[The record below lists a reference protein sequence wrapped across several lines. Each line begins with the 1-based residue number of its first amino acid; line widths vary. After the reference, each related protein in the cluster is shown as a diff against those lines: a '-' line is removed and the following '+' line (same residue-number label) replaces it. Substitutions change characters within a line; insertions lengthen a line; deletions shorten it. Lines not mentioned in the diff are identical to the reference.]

1 MSHRNA
7 LLNLSILCAGLTSP
21 AAPALAQLD
30 EEPPE
35 RVLITAS
42 LLGAV
47 RTDLLG
53 SSATIL
59 DPIELENRQT
69 RIVSDVLRD
78 VPGVAVNRL
87 GPVGQYTQIR
97 LRGAE
102 GDHTL
107 ALIDGIK
114 VSDPFAG
121 GFDFGTLIADEVARV
136 EVLRGEQSALY
147 GSDAIGGVIHY
158 ITLTGA
164 EAPGIRAR
172 TEGGSFGTA
181 NTALRIAGVAGA
193 LDYAIN
199 GAFNHT
205 DGTIDNAGGARELR
219 SESLAASGKLI
230 YALADN
236 VRVRAVARYST
247 LRSDANEQDFNYLPI
262 GPTFG
267 REIDG
272 KGHFKTTS
280 WYGLAGLEFEGA
292 EGHWRNSLTV
302 QFADHER
309 NAFGGP
315 SYSPDYRS
323 SGNKGGRTKA
333 TLVSSFDFGT
343 LELAHKLTGAIDWE
357 EERYQNTSPDD
368 PANFLFVDRS
378 KRSGRTYGYVGQ
390 YDLTFNG
397 RLALS
402 AAGRFDQN
410 YKFDDS
416 FTYRVQGS
424 YRFDGGF
431 RVHAATGT
439 GVKAPGVYD
448 LYGFMPPPGG
458 FISNPDLKPE
468 TSKGWEAGIELTFL
482 GGTAIADVTYFDSTL
497 EDEIAI
503 EYIGLNFDAHPY
515 NTSVSSPRNGVE
527 TSLSVRLAGQWRIDA
542 AYTYLHSEENGL
554 PEVRRP
560 EHIASLNVA
569 WRSLDDRLGA
579 NLTVRY
585 NGEQKDFHFQPFDAP
600 LRATLDSYTLLNFGA
615 DYRIDERWQIYGRVE
630 NILDTEYQ
638 EVFSFL
644 SPGRA
649 FYAGVRAHLQ

>member
-1 MSHRNA
+1 METKDIVVK
-7 LLNLSILCAGLTSP
+7 LGILCAGLTSA
-21 AAPALAQLD
+21 AAPVLAQAD
-30 EEPPE
+30 EAPPE

-59 DPIELENRQT
+59 NPIDLENRQT
-69 RIVSDVLRD
+69 RVVSDILRD

-87 GPVGQYTQIR
+87 GPVGQFTQVR

-107 ALIDGIK
+107 AMIDGMK
-114 VSDPFAG
+114 VSDPFAAE
-121 GFDFGTLIADEVARV
+121 FDFGTLIADEVARV

-172 TEGGSFGTA
+172 VEGGSFGTA
-181 NTALRIAGVAGA
+181 NTSLRVAGVTGG
-193 LDYAIN
+193 LDYAFS

-205 DGTIDNAGGARELR
+205 DGTIDNVGGERELR
-219 SESLAASGKLI
+219 SDTLAASGKVI
-230 YALADN
+230 YAFAPN
-236 VRVRAVARYST
+236 FRVKAQARYNS
-247 LRSDANEQDFNYLPI
+247 LRSDANEQDFNFPP
-262 GPTFG
+262 GPTYG
-267 REIDG
+267 YEIDG
-272 KGHFKTTS
+272 NGHFKTTS

-315 SYSPDYRS
+315 FTPADVRA
-323 SGNKGGRTKA
+323 SGSKGARTKA
-333 TLVSSFDFGT
+333 TFVSSFDFGT
-343 LELAHKLTGAIDWE
+343 TELAHKLTGAIDWE
-357 EERYQNTSPDD
+357 EERYQNTD
-368 PANFLFVDRS
+368 PTGFADTT
-378 KRSGRTYGYVGQ
+378 KRSGTTVGYVAQ
-390 YDLTFNG
+390 YDLTFNN

-410 YKFDDS
+410 DNFEDT

-431 RVHAATGT
+431 RLHAATGT
-439 GVKAPGVYD
+439 GVKAPGVYE
-448 LYGFMPPPGG
+448 LYGYMPPPGG

-468 TSKGWEAGIELTFL
+468 KSDGWEAGIELTFL
-482 GGTAIADVTYFDSTL
+482 GGMAIADVTYFNSTL
-497 EDEIAI
+497 EDEIVI
-503 EYIGLNFDAHPY
+503 EYLPPNFDAHPY
-515 NTSVSSPRNGVE
+515 NSPANSPRDGVE
-527 TSLSVRLAGQWRIDA
+527 AALSLRLAEQWRVDA
-542 AYTYLHSEENGL
+542 SYTYLHSEENGL

-560 EHIASLNVA
+560 ENIASLNVA
-569 WRSLDDRLGA
+569 WRSMDAMFGA

-585 NGEQKDFHFQPFDAP
+585 NGEQKDFQFTPIGSE
-600 LRATLDSYTLLNFGA
+600 RVTLDSYTLVNFGA
-615 DYRIDERWQIYGRVE
+615 DYRINERWQVYGRVE
-630 NILDTEYQ
+630 NLFDTEYQ

-644 SPGRA
+644 SPGRG
-649 FYAGVRAHLQ
+649 FYAGVRAYLQ

>member
-1 MSHRNA
+1 MKKNNVFV
-7 LLNLSILCAGLTSP
+7 NLSILCAGFASS
-21 AAPALAQLD
+21 AAPARAQGGD
-30 EEPPE
+30 EPPE

-59 DPIELENRQT
+59 DPIDLENRQT
-69 RIVSDVLRD
+69 RAVSDILRD

-87 GPVGQYTQIR
+87 GPVGQFTAVR

-102 GDHTL
+102 GNHTL
-107 ALIDGIK
+107 SLIDGMK

-121 GFDFGTLIADEVARV
+121 EFDFGTLLADEVARV

-172 TEGGSFGTA
+172 VEGGSFGTT
-181 NTALRIAGVAGA
+181 NTSLRVAGVAGA
-193 LDYAIN
+193 LDYAFS
-199 GAFNHT
+199 GGFNHT
-205 DGTIDNAGGARELR
+205 DGTIDNVGGERELR
-219 SESLAASGKLI
+219 SDIGALSGKLI
-230 YALADN
+230 YSFTPN
-236 VRVRAVARYST
+236 FRVKAQARYNT
-247 LRSDANEQDFNYLPI
+247 IRADANEQDFRYPPR
-262 GPTFG
+262 PTYG
-267 REIDG
+267 YEIDG
-272 KGHFKTTS
+272 NGHFKTTS

-292 EGHWRNSLTV
+292 EGHWRNALTV

-315 SYSPDYRS
+315 FYPPDYRS
-323 SGNKGGRTKA
+323 SGNKGARTKA
-333 TLVSSFDFGT
+333 TFVSSFDFGR
-343 LELAHKLTGAIDWE
+343 LELGHKLTGAIDWE
-357 EERYQNTSPDD
+357 EERYQNPSPDD
-368 PANFLFVDRS
+368 PPNFLFVDRS
-378 KRSGRTYGYVGQ
+378 ERSGRTYGYVAQ
-390 YDLTFNG
+390 YDLTFNN

-410 YKFDDS
+410 DNFDDA

-424 YRFDGGF
+424 YRIDSGF
-431 RVHAATGT
+431 RLHAATGI
-439 GVKAPGVYD
+439 GVKAPAVYE

-468 TSKGWEAGIELTFL
+468 KSEGWEAGVELTFL
-482 GGTAIADVTYFDSTL
+482 GGRAIADVTYFNSTL
-497 EDEIAI
+497 KDEIAI
-503 EYIGLNFDAHPY
+503 EYIGQFFDAHPY
-515 NTSVSSPRNGVE
+515 NSSMESPRDGVE
-527 TSLSVRLAGQWRIDA
+527 AALSLRLAEQWRIDA
-542 AYTYLHSEENGL
+542 SYTYLHSEENGL

-560 EHIASLNVA
+560 ENIASLNVA
-569 WRSLDDRLGA
+569 WRSMDDMFGA

-585 NGEQKDFHFQPFDAP
+585 NGEQKDFQFTP
-600 LRATLDSYTLLNFGA
+600 LGSVRVPLDSYTLVNFGA
-615 DYRIDERWQIYGRVE
+615 DYRINERWQVYGRVE
-630 NILDTEYQ
+630 NIFDTEYQ

-649 FYAGVRAHLQ
+649 FYAGVRATLQ